1 MKTPLTLSAIA
12 LSLVLAGCAKKEAA
26 EDTAAAAPAEPAAAP
41 AEPAAAPATA
51 PAAAEPAATDAAAA
65 TEEDPEVVKKRREV
79 EFALAEEA
87 LVGDARGQWATTAKA
102 TSTYGDAKDPASY
115 SASQATGAPNVVGFG
130 DNGNAWCP
138 KEDDGGI
145 ERLEVGFAKPV
156 NATEIRIRQN
166 AGPGAIIKV
175 ELIDEAGGA
184 HAVYEG
190 VDSATYDQ
198 FNFWFKKSFDKTPYK
213 AKGAKITLATN
224 AVRGWN
230 EIDAVQLIGD

>member
-1 MKTPLTLSAIA
+1 MKTLLTVSIVATA
-12 LSLVLAGCAKKEAA
+12 LALAACAKKEAA
-26 EDTAAAAPAEPAAAP
+26 EESAAPAEAAAEAAAPAGSTPESTAAAP
-41 AEPAAAPATA
+41 EAGAAAQP
-51 PAAAEPAATDAAAA
+51 
-65 TEEDPEVVKKRREV
+65 EEDPEVVKKRRQV
-79 EFALAEEA
+79 EFALAEET

-145 ERLEVGFAKPV
+145 ERLEVGFAKAV
-156 NATEIRIRQN
+156 SATEIRIRQN

-175 ELIDEAGGA
+175 ELIDDKGGA
-184 HAVYEG
+184 HTVYEG
-190 VDSATYDQ
+190 VDTAQYDE
-198 FNFWFKKSFDKTPYK
+198 FNFWFKKSFEKTPYK
-213 AKGAKITLATN
+213 VTGAKLTLATN